1 MDIDYFFEEG
11 TKLKILSEIK
21 PTLIVN
27 KKNKADITILISIT
41 FMHGNSP
48 EIKVDSRVRP
58 RFESYFGYPK
68 CYSKH
73 LKEIYPN
80 DSKLTDNKIL
90 IECQT

>member
-1 MDIDYFFEEG
+1 MNNTLVENG

-41 FMHGNSP
+41 FMHGNTP

-58 RFESYFGYPK
+58 RFETYFG
-68 CYSKH
+68 C
-73 LKEIYPN
+73 LKEISPN
-80 DSKLTDNKIL
+80 DDKIL
-90 IECQT
+90 FECPT